1 MSRMSRI
8 SRKTQFVLLSITI
21 ISLVMI
27 GCGEDEDPVVPP
39 VVIPETI
46 IVDPDPADLNAP
58 WTLAGPDDYANGGN
72 GNLSITGVDP
82 GDYTLTWGAVADWI
96 SPEHSTQTLELEG
109 TVTFHGVY
117 HEETD
122 PGTIVV
128 FAISDTLSG
137 ADPDTLDVPWT
148 LDGPGNYTSSGVGRD
163 TLNDM
168 SAGEYTLTWGA
179 FEELRIPCHWTLSLD
194 SLDTLTFQSMYV
206 PDPGPAEGSVMIPPE
221 SVSLPVTFT
230 MGGNVEVNETPHQV
244 TLTGRVNMASTEV
257 TNDQYIDALQWAYD
271 EGFCSFDG
279 ADIIDAVDGST
290 EVLIAL
296 SDPDCRIN
304 KNGDIFS
311 TSYPDLPV
319 VEVSWYGA
327 VAYCDWLSLQEGL
340 CPAYDHS
347 TWDFKNG
354 DAYSAIAYR
363 LPTEAE
369 WELACRAGTET
380 IFNTGD
386 CLSSDTEANYNGDEP
401 YGDCD
406 TGQYLL
412 ELSDVA
418 SYPAN
423 AWGLFDMHGN
433 VFEWCNDWYA
443 FYDGDATDPIG
454 PALSNYRVVRGGS
467 WNVGATGCRSAYRG
481 DSDASYSYGIGGF
494 RPVRNAN

>member
-1 MSRMSRI
+1 MFRMSR
-8 SRKTQFVLLSITI
+8 KTHLVLLSITI
-21 ISLVMI
+21 VSLFVI
-27 GCGEDEDPVVPP
+27 GCGEDEDPIIPP
-39 VVIPETI
+39 EVNPGTI
-46 IVDPDPADLNAP
+46 IVDPDPPSLNAP
-58 WTLAGPDDYANGGN
+58 WTLAGPDGYANGGE
-72 GNLSITGVDP
+72 GDMSLTGVSP
-82 GDYTLTWGAVADWI
+82 GEYTLTWGAKADYI
-96 SPEHSTQTLELEG
+96 TPAHSTQTLELES
-109 TVTFHGVY
+109 TVTFHGTY
-117 HEETD
+117 LEETD

-137 ADPDTLDVPWT
+137 AHPDTIDAPWT

-168 SAGEYTLTWGA
+168 SADEYTLTAGA
-179 FEELRIPCHWTLSLD
+179 LEDRRIPCHWTLSLD

-206 PDPGPAEGSVMIPPE
+206 PDPGPADGTVMIPPE

-230 MGGNVEVNETPHQV
+230 MGGTVEANETPHQV
-244 TLTGRVNMASTEV
+244 TLTGRVNMAATEV
-257 TNDQYIDALQWAYD
+257 TNDQYIAGLQWAYD
-271 EGFCSFDG
+271 EGFCSFSNG
-279 ADIIDAVDGST
+279 DIIDSVDGST

-296 SDPDCRIN
+296 TDVDCLINWNGNTFTTSDPDR
-304 KNGDIFS
+304 
-311 TSYPDLPV
+311 PV

-347 TWDFKNG
+347 TWDFKDG
-354 DAYSAIAYR
+354 DAYSAVAYR

-369 WELACRAGTET
+369 WELASRAGGET

-386 CLSSDTEANYNGDEP
+386 CLSADTEANYNGEEP

-412 ELSDVA
+412 ELTDVA

-443 FYDGDATDPIG
+443 VYDGDETNPTGAMM
-454 PALSNYRVVRGGS
+454 SNYRVVRGGS

-494 RPVRNAN
+494 RPVRTAN